1 MVGKLKVVLNKEKSD
16 RVAEVP
22 RVELSVAHDVVHCA
36 VLDSTW
42 IPHLCHNTM
51 HVFTQD
57 SFLELQT

>member
-16 RVAEVP
+16 RVAEVA
-22 RVELSVAHDVVHCA
+22 RVELSVAHDVVHRA

-42 IPHLCHNTM
+42 IPHLRYEFACNTL
-51 HVFTQD
+51 D

>member
-36 VLDSTW
+36 VLDST
-42 IPHLCHNTM
+42 
-51 HVFTQD
+51 
-57 SFLELQT
+57 

>member
-1 MVGKLKVVLNKEKSD
+1 MVGEFKVVLNKEKSD

-22 RVELSVAHDVVHCA
+22 RVELSVAHDVVHRA

-42 IPHLCHNTM
+42 IPHLRYNSACS
-51 HVFTQD
+51 TQD